1 MNINND
7 MQGVLSV
14 LQRAHAAN
22 GVVDAKSAEIAG
34 AQTHSE
40 FADDLLRAIRSVSES
55 QLQAADLKERYEA
68 GGEVSLTD
76 ILVDSQKAS
85 VAFEATLQV
94 RNKIL
99 KAYQDVM
106 SMPV

>member
-14 LQRAHAAN
+14 LQRAQAAN
-22 GVVDAKSAEIAG
+22 GIVEAKSAEMAG
-34 AQTHSE
+34 TPHSE
-40 FADDLLRAIRSVSES
+40 FADDLLKAIRSVSES